1 MQMLEDDWVK
11 GKTAATAKVLSDEKL
26 KVYRQFKS
34 GIELKVFE
42 GLVQGSLN
50 PTKVK
55 QGLIERA
62 FKSFDVNK
70 KGYINTNDINK
81 ITNTL
86 INYITNYKHATD
98 AATFLRVRSGYEICR
113 CGELD
118 AETHFEMPRIAEA
131 NTKL

>member
-1 MQMLEDDWVK
+1 MQYQINNDNRVYY
-11 GKTAATAKVLSDEKL
+11 L
-26 KVYRQFKS
+26 KH
-34 GIELKVFE
+34 EL
-42 GLVQGSLN
+42 
-50 PTKVK
+50 
-55 QGLIERA
+55 
-62 FKSFDVNK
+62 
-70 KGYINTNDINK
+70 YNTNDINK

-131 NTKL
+131 NTQL